1 MRLARSLFSLLRC
14 FFASLLRFSGGG
26 FVWDWLG
33 GQEVGL
39 EALGVG
45 VQEFLD
51 AVVAGGFQDE
61 AGVVI
66 FVDAVGDFGIGVR
79 AGVRVFLASQAEDH
93 AGVIVARGWRSVGL
107 LPCAYFQAGPFA
119 PEI

>member
-1 MRLARSLFSLLRC
+1 M
-14 FFASLLRFSGGG
+14 
-26 FVWDWLG
+26 
-33 GQEVGL
+33 

-93 AGVIVARGWRSVGL
+93 AGVIVARGWRGVGL
-107 LPCAYFQAGPFA
+107 LPSTDFQTGPFA

>member
-1 MRLARSLFSLLRC
+1 MRLSFSLLPY
-14 FFASLLRFSGGG
+14 FVASLLRLLGGG
-26 FVWDWLG
+26 SVGDWLG

-66 FVDAVGDFGIGVR
+66 FVDAVDDFGIGER
-79 AGVRVFLASQAEDH
+79 AGVGVLLASEAEDD
-93 AGVIVARGWRSVGL
+93 AGVIVVDRRGGVGL
-107 LPCAYFQAGPFA
+107 LPCS
-119 PEI
+119 